1 MINIKNMQRIPTNR
15 KKKTIEKWAK
25 ESKVN
30 YSCIR
35 HGRHYTEMKIRDKQG
50 YYIIRK
56 WLIHQEDNHKYNH
69 KYVHTQ
75 HRTSKY
81 IKQILTDLKGDIDNN
96 INNKGLLIHHF
107 P

>member
-1 MINIKNMQRIPTNR
+1 
-15 KKKTIEKWAK
+15 
-25 ESKVN
+25 
-30 YSCIR
+30 
-35 HGRHYTEMKIRDKQG
+35 MKIRDKQG

-81 IKQILTDLKGDIDNN
+81 IKQILTDLKGDIDN
-96 INNKGLLIHHF
+96 I
-107 P
+107 